1 VGTPLFWAALMA
13 AFIAVNWPEPSRATV
28 IAVAERDTPEDV
40 RVDETD
46 GTREALD
53 ETDET
58 SEVVEEGK
66 VDELMVE
73 FWQAAMAAR
82 PATPD
87 RIEVFITKVTTSQRG
102 VRLSECDVVVRNCLE
117 W

>member
-1 VGTPLFWAALMA
+1 
-13 AFIAVNWPEPSRATV
+13 V

-73 FWQAAMAAR
+73 F
-82 PATPD
+82 
-87 RIEVFITKVTTSQRG
+87 
-102 VRLSECDVVVRNCLE
+102 
-117 W
+117 